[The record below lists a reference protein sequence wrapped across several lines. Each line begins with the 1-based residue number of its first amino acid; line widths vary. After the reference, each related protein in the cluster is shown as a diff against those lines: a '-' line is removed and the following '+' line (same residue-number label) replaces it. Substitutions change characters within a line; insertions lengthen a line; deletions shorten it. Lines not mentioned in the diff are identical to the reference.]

1 MENFL
6 ATNKISGVERDVVL
20 VSLYSYKSNLI
31 LSSKDD
37 KPAIVP
43 INSYGIP
50 AQNLIFIPK
59 QIFINSLPHFTE
71 NTEITVC
78 FFYQGR
84 GIFFK
89 GIPKS
94 TVNGYGL
101 FIPKILYKQQDKE
114 KQKTFQATANLF
126 YTGQEEKGR
135 FLTCFSN
142 EKFPLFTPFLWNYFS
157 ETDLLGAEKYLEEIA
172 NLKICNNIPEL
183 EKIFEKKQKIL
194 YLPEP
199 IIPSKNYFP
208 YEATFTTKDDLRI
221 DFNILKNEVYIPFS
235 DKNQNINKPHT
246 ICTMI
251 QELVTISPLDI
262 EDSVSSLPI
271 CKFLS
276 TTSNEIKSVQGRF
289 SPLQILYINDGMII
303 LGLEDGDF
311 PLQLKSEY
319 PISIYV
325 DLPIGKR
332 EIFVTVFV
340 SRLYT
345 NKDFDSKQ
353 SNGNSSKRTAA
364 ICKYTSIK
372 EEDRRFLFEKTYN
385 SLYT

>member
-1 MENFL
+1 MESFL

-20 VSLYSYKSNLI
+20 VSLYSYKTNLI
-31 LSSKDD
+31 LSSKND
-37 KPAIVP
+37 KPVIVP

-59 QIFINSLPHFTE
+59 QIFLNTLPHFKE

-89 GIPKS
+89 VIPKS
-94 TVNGYGL
+94 TANGYGL
-101 FIPKILYKQQDKE
+101 FIPKILYKQEDKKNQE
-114 KQKTFQATANLF
+114 NFQATANLF
-126 YTGQEEKGR
+126 YTEQEEKGR

-142 EKFPLFTPFLWNYFS
+142 EKYPLFTPFLWNYFS
-157 ETDLLGAEKYLEEIA
+157 ETDLHAAELYLEKIA

-194 YLPEP
+194 YLPEH

-208 YEATFTTKDDLRI
+208 YEATFTTHDDLEL
-221 DFNILKNEVYIPFS
+221 DFDVLKNEVYIPFS
-235 DKNQNINKPHT
+235 TKNQNITKPHT
-246 ICTMI
+246 ICSMI
-251 QELVTISPLDI
+251 QELVTISPLEI

-276 TTSNEIKSVQGRF
+276 ATYNEIKSVQGRF

-319 PISIYV
+319 PISIFV

-332 EIFVTVFV
+332 EIFVTIFV
-340 SRLYT
+340 SRIYT
-345 NKDFDSKQ
+345 NKDFSPKQ
-353 SNGNSSKRTAA
+353 ANNNSSKRTVA

-372 EEDRRFLFEKTYN
+372 EEDRRFLFEKIYN
-385 SLYT
+385 SLYI